1 MSKEVIR
8 KLDSAIGMS
17 LLDDASLELSEFA
30 KGMTYAWLLLGRA
43 EAGESLDVDPRTV
56 DYKAAYMNGWA
67 GDGALS

>member
-1 MSKEVIR
+1 MTQEVIR

-17 LLDDASLELSEFA
+17 LLDSPDLELSSFA

-43 EAGESLDVDPRTV
+43 QAGEPLDLDPSTI

-67 GDGALS
+67 GDGAIQ